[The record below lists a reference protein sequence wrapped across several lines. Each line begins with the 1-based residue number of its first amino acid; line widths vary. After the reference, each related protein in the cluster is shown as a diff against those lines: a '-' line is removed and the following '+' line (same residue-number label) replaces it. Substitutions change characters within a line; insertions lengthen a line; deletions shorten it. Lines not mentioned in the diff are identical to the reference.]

1 MKQIRAS
8 TSLKTIQKLNLETCN
23 WENKANCEE
32 LANLLAN
39 ADSLTEVGLQDQ
51 LDDEGNEK
59 TIDSII
65 DVKATEDKIVVTRG
79 EEEICSADR
88 SSSHQMRIVCY

>member
-8 TSLKTIQKLNLETCN
+8 TSLKTIQKLNLSWCN
-23 WENKANCEE
+23 WEIKANCEE

-39 ADSLTEVGLQDQ
+39 ADSLNDVGLKYQM
-51 LDDEGNEK
+51 DDEGNEK
-59 TIDSII
+59 TIDSSI
-65 DVKATEDKIVVTRG
+65 DVKAIEDKIVVTRG

-88 SSSHQMRIVCY
+88 NSSHHMCIYC